1 MNAVTTIRVDPTP
14 SERNYS
20 NGTIEFELPAR
31 RPSRAG
37 RGESDR
43 PTAAQEAVIAANEV
57 SNLHRCV
64 KGAETS

>member
-1 MNAVTTIRVDPTP
+1 MIRVDPTP
-14 SERNYS
+14 SDRNYS
-20 NGTIEFELPAR
+20 NGSIEFELPVR

-43 PTAAQEAVIAANEV
+43 PTAANEV
-57 SNLHRCV
+57 SKVRRCV